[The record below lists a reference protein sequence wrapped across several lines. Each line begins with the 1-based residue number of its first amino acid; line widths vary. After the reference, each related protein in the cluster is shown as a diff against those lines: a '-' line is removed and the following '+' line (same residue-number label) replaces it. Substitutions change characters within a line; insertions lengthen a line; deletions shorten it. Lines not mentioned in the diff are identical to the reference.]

1 MEQQVQDLKLNVTN
15 IKSILIK
22 ENKRVRK
29 LDIKKKRLLDKQE
42 KLDNRRFLEK
52 KIEMPKIGSIPI
64 IGSIGRRIGGIA
76 SSFTSRLFNFLGYL
90 VMGLLFTKLPQIIK
104 GFQSSLNV
112 VEPIWKGALSALGA
126 VFDGVKTLHESMT
139 SLFKPA
145 ELTKQQEEIEKLTKE
160 LEELNKSFDKDV
172 QKIEEADTSEIMKRI
187 NESEEIDQEMKD
199 KINELENPTPSQI
212 LRVLDP
218 QLGQDLSD
226 QLFGAPGSEERIE
239 SEKGSDIINELFG
252 NTNNNDNQSQIKAV
266 PLNFNVSK
274 KNDNIPPSL
283 DKDNS
288 SIEIF
293 IQPIEIPVKVAAASP
308 TNQSE
313 LVNAPE
319 PMPSFTRLGRVA

>member
-1 MEQQVQDLKLNVTN
+1 MEQQVQELKLNVTN

-29 LDIKKKRLLDKQE
+29 LDIKKKRLLDRQE

-52 KIEMPKIGSIPI
+52 RIEMPKIGSIPI
-64 IGSIGRRIGGIA
+64 IGGIGTRIGGIA

-126 VFDGVKTLHESMT
+126 VFNGVKTLHESMT

-160 LEELNKSFDKDV
+160 LDELNKSLDKDV
-172 QKIEEADTSEIMKRI
+172 QNIEEVDTSEIVKRI
-187 NESEEIDQEMKD
+187 NDSEEIDQETKN
-199 KINELENPTPSQI
+199 KINQLENPTPSQI

-226 QLFGAPGSEERIE
+226 KMFEAPGSEERIE

-266 PLNFNVSK
+266 PLTFKVSK
-274 KNDNIPPSL
+274 KNDNIPLPPL
-283 DKDNS
+283 DEDNS
-288 SIEIF
+288 TKIF
-293 IQPIEIPVKVAAASP
+293 IQPIEIAVPVNGGSSSSN
-308 TNQSE
+308 NQI
-313 LVNAPE
+313 NTPE